1 MKNKDD
7 LKVKINSLKEQLIE
21 AMEELTTLEANE
33 KVDVEKIKNN
43 YVGKFVVFQELSEFE
58 STYYVGE
65 IKDITFFKTP
75 SIYEVYIKTHAEMI
89 NAYGRKTIIAYKE
102 DKEETAYVLVCLNE
116 LKIIK
121 PEEVQK
127 TIESWISI

>member
-1 MKNKDD
+1 
-7 LKVKINSLKEQLIE
+7 
-21 AMEELTTLEANE
+21 
-33 KVDVEKIKNN
+33 
-43 YVGKFVVFQELSEFE
+43 
-58 STYYVGE
+58 
-65 IKDITFFKTP
+65 
-75 SIYEVYIKTHAEMI
+75 MI